1 MNQGICYNARI
12 ITQKKNNPKDY
23 QILNLKKGKNM
34 KIAMLG
40 LGKMG
45 GNMAARLIRNGHE
58 VVGYDTSQ
66 EVITKLEKT
75 EKLIP
80 SSSVKDAISKLEG
93 QKIVW
98 MMLPAGEITKKQI
111 ADLIPLL
118 NKGDIIVDGGN
129 SNFKQSVKMGS
140 MLEEYDI
147 GFMDCGT
154 SGGVWG
160 LDNGYC
166 LMVGASLEV
175 AKAVEPILRALA
187 PTPQTGWLHVGPIGS
202 GHFTKMIHNGI
213 EYGMMESFAEG
224 LELLK
229 GREEYAINIADVTE
243 LWRHGSVV
251 RSWLLDLTAEAL
263 KGDQDLDK
271 IEPFVADSGEGRW
284 TAVEAIEQGI
294 PAPVLT
300 QALQVRFRSQE
311 KSKGYGYK
319 ILSIMRNA
327 FGGHVMKKKG

>member
-1 MNQGICYNARI
+1 
-12 ITQKKNNPKDY
+12 
-23 QILNLKKGKNM
+23 M

-45 GNMAARLIRNGHE
+45 GNMAARLVRKGVS
-58 VVGYDTSQ
+58 VVGYDNNQTIVK
-66 EVITKLEKT
+66 ELAEKEKVIA
-75 EKLIP
+75 
-80 SSSVKDAISKLEG
+80 SSSVEDALSKLDK

-118 NKGDIIVDGGN
+118 NKGDIIIDGGI

-154 SGGVWG
+154 SGGAWG
-160 LDNGYC
+160 LENGYC
-166 LMVGASLEV
+166 LMVGASHEV
-175 AKAVEPILRALA
+175 AKAVEPALKALA
-187 PTPQTGWLHVGPIGS
+187 PTEQTGWLHVGPVGS

-229 GREEYAINIADVTE
+229 GRKEYDIDIGKVTE

-263 KGDQDLDK
+263 KGDPELDE
-271 IEPFVADSGEGRW
+271 IAPFVADSGEGRW

>member
-1 MNQGICYNARI
+1 
-12 ITQKKNNPKDY
+12 
-23 QILNLKKGKNM
+23 M

-45 GNMAARLIRNGHE
+45 GNMATRLIKKGHE

-66 EVITKLEKT
+66 DVITKLVNT
-75 EKLIP
+75 ENLIS
-80 SSSVKDAISKLEG
+80 SSSVKDAVSKLEG
-93 QKIVW
+93 QKIIW

-160 LDNGYC
+160 LENGYC

-175 AKAVEPILRALA
+175 AKAIEPVLKALA
-187 PTPQTGWLHVGPIGS
+187 PTAETGWLHVGPVGS

-213 EYGMMESFAEG
+213 EYGMMESFADG

-229 GREEYAINIADVTE
+229 V
-243 LWRHGSVV
+243 
-251 RSWLLDLTAEAL
+251 
-263 KGDQDLDK
+263 
-271 IEPFVADSGEGRW
+271 
-284 TAVEAIEQGI
+284 
-294 PAPVLT
+294 
-300 QALQVRFRSQE
+300 
-311 KSKGYGYK
+311 
-319 ILSIMRNA
+319 
-327 FGGHVMKKKG
+327 

>member
-1 MNQGICYNARI
+1 
-12 ITQKKNNPKDY
+12 
-23 QILNLKKGKNM
+23 M

-45 GNMAARLIRNGHE
+45 GNMSARLIRNGVS
-58 VVGYDTSQ
+58 VVGYDNNQSLV
-66 EVITKLEKT
+66 EELVKT
-75 EKLIP
+75 ENLIGAT
-80 SSSVKDAISKLEG
+80 SIKDTLSKLDE
-93 QKIVW
+93 QKIIW
-98 MMLPAGEITKKQI
+98 MMLPAGEITQNQI
-111 ADLIPLL
+111 NELIPLL
-118 NKGDIIVDGGN
+118 SPGDIIIDGGN
-129 SNFKQSVKMGS
+129 SNYKHSVKRGK
-140 MLEEYDI
+140 MLEEHEI

-166 LMVGASLEV
+166 LMVGATTEV

-187 PTPQTGWLHVGPIGS
+187 VTPQTGWLHAGPVGS

-229 GREEYAINIADVTE
+229 GKEEFNLDIAQITE

-263 KGDQDLDK
+263 KADQTMDE
-271 IEPFVADSGEGRW
+271 IAPYVADSGEGRW
-284 TAVEAIEQGI
+284 TVVESIEQGI
-294 PAPVLT
+294 PCPVLT
-300 QALQVRFRSQE
+300 LALQVRFRSQE
-311 KSKGYGYK
+311 KQKGYGYK
-319 ILSIMRNA
+319 VLSTMRNA
-327 FGGHVMKKKG
+327 FGGHLMKKKG

>member
-1 MNQGICYNARI
+1 
-12 ITQKKNNPKDY
+12 
-23 QILNLKKGKNM
+23 M

-45 GNMAARLIRNGHE
+45 GNMAARLVRKGVS
-58 VVGYDTSQ
+58 VVGYDNNQTIVK
-66 EVITKLEKT
+66 ELEEKEKVIA
-75 EKLIP
+75 
-80 SSSVKDAISKLEG
+80 SSSVEDALSKLDK

-118 NKGDIIVDGGN
+118 NKGDIIIDGGN

-160 LDNGYC
+160 LENGYC
-166 LMVGASLEV
+166 LMVGASHEV
-175 AKAVEPILRALA
+175 AKAVEPALKALA
-187 PTPQTGWLHVGPIGS
+187 PTPQTGWLHVGPVGS

-229 GREEYAINIADVTE
+229 GRKEYDIDIGKVTE

-263 KGDQDLDK
+263 KGDPELDE
-271 IEPFVADSGEGRW
+271 IAPFVADSGEGRW

>member
-1 MNQGICYNARI
+1 
-12 ITQKKNNPKDY
+12 
-23 QILNLKKGKNM
+23 
-34 KIAMLG
+34 MLG

-45 GNMAARLIRNGHE
+45 GSMAARLIRNGHS
-58 VVGYDTSQ
+58 VVGYDTNP
-66 EVITKLEKT
+66 EVVRELQKT

-80 SSSVKDAISKLEG
+80 SSSVKEAVSKLEG

-98 MMLPAGEITKKQI
+98 MMLPAGEITKNQI

-129 SNFKQSVKMGS
+129 SNFKHSVKMGS

-160 LDNGYC
+160 LNEGYC
-166 LMVGASLEV
+166 LMIGASLEV
-175 AKAVEPILRALA
+175 AKSVEPVLKALA
-187 PTPQTGWLHVGPIGS
+187 PTPQTGWLHVGPVGS

-229 GREEYAINIADVTE
+229 GRQEYAIDVAEVTE

-263 KGDQDLDK
+263 KGDQNLDN
-271 IEPFVADSGEGRW
+271 IEPYVADSGEGRW

-327 FGGHVMKKKG
+327 FGGHVMKKKK

>member
-1 MNQGICYNARI
+1 
-12 ITQKKNNPKDY
+12 
-23 QILNLKKGKNM
+23 M

-45 GNMAARLIRNGHE
+45 GNMAARLVRKGVS
-58 VVGYDTSQ
+58 VVGYDNNQTIVKELS
-66 EVITKLEKT
+66 EKEKVIS
-75 EKLIP
+75 
-80 SSSVKDAISKLEG
+80 SSSVEDALSKLDK

-118 NKGDIIVDGGN
+118 NKGDIIIDGGN

-160 LDNGYC
+160 LENGYC

-175 AKAVEPILRALA
+175 AKAVEPALKALA
-187 PTPQTGWLHVGPIGS
+187 PTPETGWLHVGPVGS

-229 GREEYAINIADVTE
+229 GRKEYDIDIGKVTE

-263 KGDQDLDK
+263 KGDPELDE
-271 IEPFVADSGEGRW
+271 IAPFVADSGEGRW

>member
-1 MNQGICYNARI
+1 
-12 ITQKKNNPKDY
+12 
-23 QILNLKKGKNM
+23 M

-45 GNMAARLIRNGHE
+45 GNMAARLVRKGVS
-58 VVGYDTSQ
+58 VVGYDNNQTIVKELS
-66 EVITKLEKT
+66 EKEKVIA
-75 EKLIP
+75 
-80 SSSVKDAISKLEG
+80 SSSVEDALSKLDK

-118 NKGDIIVDGGN
+118 NKGDIIIDGGN

-160 LDNGYC
+160 LENGYC
-166 LMVGASLEV
+166 LMVGASHEV
-175 AKAVEPILRALA
+175 AKAVEPALKALA
-187 PTPQTGWLHVGPIGS
+187 PTPQTGWLHVGPVGS

-229 GREEYAINIADVTE
+229 GRKEYDIDIGKVTE

-263 KGDQDLDK
+263 KGDPELDE
-271 IEPFVADSGEGRW
+271 IAPFVADSGEGRW

-300 QALQVRFRSQE
+300 QALQVRFRSQG

-327 FGGHVMKKKG
+327 FGGHVMKRKG